1 MNKAF
6 VKIAE
11 VATNMFKP
19 DGVQKI
25 GASELL
31 EKLNATEEVTIID
44 VRNRPDYERE
54 HIPGSISMPLEEV
67 ELRYRELDPGKP
79 VVVY

>member
-1 MNKAF
+1 VNKAF

-11 VATNMFKP
+11 AAANALKP
-19 DGVQKI
+19 DRVHKI

-31 EKLNATEEVTIID
+31 EMLNATEAVTIMD
-44 VRNRPDYERE
+44 VRNRPDYERG
-54 HIPGSISMPLEEV
+54 HIQGSISIPLEEV
-67 ELRYRELDPGKP
+67 ELRHRELDPGKP

>member
-11 VATNMFKP
+11 AAANALKP

-25 GASELL
+25 RASELL
-31 EKLNATEEVTIID
+31 EMLTATEEVTIID
-44 VRNRPDYERE
+44 VRNRPDYERG
-54 HIPGSISMPLEEV
+54 HIRGSISMPLEEV
-67 ELRYRELDPGKP
+67 ELRHRELDSGKP
-79 VVVY
+79 VIVY